1 VLAVRIVLAVVAGAL
16 ALRLWLSYSR
26 VRRK

>member
-1 VLAVRIVLAVVAGAL
+1 VLAVRIVLAVVVGAL
-16 ALRLWLSYSR
+16 ALRLWLSYAR